1 MPTDTK
7 PFYRHILGT
16 HWKDK
21 PNKGLDVEVK
31 KKKKKRSA
39 IFFKSQAAS
48 HKRAVVCLNSGTGS
62 AETSQTGATANM
74 GTALWWF
81 LHSAWV
87 FTSTAPVDISMLH
100 CYLRYTKHDWQVPRE
115 KPATRDQRANIHAGE
130 KVPRKIQ
137 ASMLAHCSVVWHAWT
152 LRQRLQ
158 QWPVRPNIE
167 ENGAG
172 VATHLRLTDEAK
184 WSAIILRKRVT
195 MHGTPNTNNM

>member
-31 KKKKKRSA
+31 KKKKGQQFSSKAKQPATSA
-39 IFFKSQAAS
+39 QLYAWILAPAAP
-48 HKRAVVCLNSGTGS
+48 KLPRQVQRPT
-62 AETSQTGATANM
+62 
-74 GTALWWF
+74 W